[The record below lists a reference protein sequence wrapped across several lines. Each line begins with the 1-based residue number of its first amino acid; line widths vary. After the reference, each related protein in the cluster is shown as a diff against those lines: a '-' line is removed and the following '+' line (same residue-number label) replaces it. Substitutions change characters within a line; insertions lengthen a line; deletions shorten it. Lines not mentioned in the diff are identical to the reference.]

1 MSFLSLLPV
10 RLSRLCLTWNLK
22 WKACVLNTASIDV
35 CLCVRIQDNGLFPSS
50 TGYLSQRM
58 LQVPSCYIR
67 TKTSWLL
74 ADAPFSEKNPRRHA
88 PIVCYMFIQGFSI
101 LFLNF
106 LKICKF
112 TLNFTRRMSYIALL
126 EIGFNL
132 AILLSQFYLPYQ
144 NRCSFKIVCHAHVTH
159 FSRIFPYREWHSKI
173 DWITKLNPFIAT
185 LR

>member
-74 ADAPFSEKNPRRHA
+74 ADAPFSEKTHA
-88 PIVCYMFIQGFSI
+88 DTCLLSVTCLFRVSI

>member
-35 CLCVRIQDNGLFPSS
+35 CLCVGIQDNGLFPSS

-74 ADAPFSEKNPRRHA
+74 ADAPFSEKTHA
-88 PIVCYMFIQGFSI
+88 DTCLLSVTCLFRVLDPIPE
-101 LFLNF
+101 F
-106 LKICKF
+106 LKNMQIHFKF
-112 TLNFTRRMSYIALL
+112 HKAYVIHCPFRDWFQSCYFIKPILP
-126 EIGFNL
+126 
-132 AILLSQFYLPYQ
+132 AISKPMFFQ
-144 NRCSFKIVCHAHVTH
+144 NCLMLYPHTVCWNK
-159 FSRIFPYREWHSKI
+159 R
-173 DWITKLNPFIAT
+173 
-185 LR
+185 